1 MVFLKESG
9 QGMAFLYFTRT
20 GGLAYNIRVEADDEV
35 KLTRKNFVNLKIMLD
50 NIIRVISEDEL

>member
-1 MVFLKESG
+1 
-9 QGMAFLYFTRT
+9 MAFLYFTRT

-50 NIIRVISEDEL
+50 NITRVIAEEEL